1 MSVEDNNSINLIMLH
16 RTQNEAEPLLSAL
29 RNRGQAARSHFVASA
44 AELEKIIHEQ
54 IFDVVCV
61 HLAAD
66 TVDPK
71 TAIALIKNSG
81 KDLPVI
87 GLTDGY
93 TPEHLTQGL
102 ALGVEDV
109 VDTAQTKHVL
119 HAIQRAYSQLIVRR
133 QKRALEHMLT
143 ESERRCQLLLNGS
156 KDAIAYVHEGMHI
169 YANDTYREL
178 FGYDDMEELSCMP
191 LVDLVS
197 TTPPDALK
205 AQLKKVS
212 TGKKVQLDVQGEHES
227 GEHFKARLSV
237 SPASYEGE
245 PCIQIT
251 ISKDQA
257 NNEDLQARV
266 RELASLDAQTQL
278 YNRAYFDEALA
289 DVINDVQ
296 RTHSKSSLAF
306 LQIINLSEHKQAL
319 GIAGTDLLLSYVADA
334 LRKAYADTELLAR
347 FSDDAFTLICPT
359 DIDTCRKKTERF
371 LKAIANHLFEVD
383 GQTVQ
388 VTLHGGMS
396 PITETTS
403 SDTETIT
410 QAHEACMRAIKEN
423 TPVVVYRPGDKQL
436 TDNTMASQLR
446 KALESNQLRIL
457 FQPLMNLRHS
467 SEENYEVLVRIV
479 GDDEKLLTPHEF
491 LEAANV
497 ADLAHHLDR
506 WVFRKTVIELARH
519 RRDKGATTRA
529 FVHLTA
535 ATVQD
540 PTFLPWA
547 NKTLREA
554 KLPGD
559 AIVFQISEHLAHSYL
574 KQLKAFSKGLSVL
587 HTKLAIGRFGHPEK
601 GELLLRHVNIDF
613 IKVDPSFVK
622 DLDNSDNL
630 NKLTEL
636 VNFINDHDV
645 ASIVPHIESAAILAS
660 LWQAGVHYVQGH
672 YLQQPASSMD
682 YQFEED
688 E

>member
-1 MSVEDNNSINLIMLH
+1 MSAEESNSINLIMLH

-29 RNRGQAARSHFVASA
+29 RNHGQAARSHFVASA
-44 AELEKIIHEQ
+44 AELEKVTHEQ
-54 IFDVVCV
+54 VFDVACV

-66 TVDPK
+66 TVDPT
-71 TAIALIKNSG
+71 TAVSIIRDSG

-93 TPEHLTQGL
+93 TPEQMARGLTMGL
-102 ALGVEDV
+102 EDV
-109 VDTAQTKHVL
+109 VDTNQTEHLL
-119 HAIQRAYSQLIVRR
+119 HAIKRAFSQLSIRR
-133 QKRALEHMLT
+133 QKRSLEHMLT

-205 AQLKKVS
+205 SQLKKVS
-212 TGKKVQLDVQGEHES
+212 TGKTIRLDVEGEHES
-227 GEHFKARLSV
+227 GERFKARLSV

-251 ISKDQA
+251 ISKEHA
-257 NNEDLQARV
+257 NNEELQARV
-266 RELASLDAQTQL
+266 REQASLDAQTQL
-278 YNRAYFDEALA
+278 YNRAYFDEAMA
-289 DVINDVQ
+289 DVINEVR
-296 RTHSKSSLAF
+296 RTHSKRSLAF
-306 LQIINLSEHKQAL
+306 LQVVGLAEHKQAL
-319 GIAGTDLLLSYVADA
+319 GIAGTDLLLSYVADT
-334 LRKAYADTELLAR
+334 LRKAFPDTELMAR
-347 FSDDAFTLICPT
+347 FSDDAFTIVCPT
-359 DIDTCRKKTERF
+359 NHDSAQQKTERF
-371 LKAIANHLFEVD
+371 LKAVANHLFEVD

-388 VTLHGGMS
+388 VKLHAGIS

-403 SDTETIT
+403 SDTESIT
-410 QAHEACMRAIKEN
+410 QAHEACMRAIKESKL
-423 TPVVVYRPGDKQL
+423 VIVYRPGDKEL
-436 TDNTMASQLR
+436 AENTMASQLR
-446 KALESNQLRIL
+446 SALESNKLRIL
-457 FQPLMNLRHS
+457 FQPLMNLRQS
-467 SEENYEVLVRIV
+467 SEENYEVLVRII
-479 GDDEKLLTPHEF
+479 GDDEKLLAPHEF

-497 ADLAHHLDR
+497 ADLACHLDR

-519 RRDKGATTRA
+519 RRGKGASTRA

-540 PTFLPWA
+540 STFLPWA

-559 AIVFQISEHLAHSYL
+559 SIVFQVSEHLAHSYL
-574 KQLKAFSKGLSVL
+574 KQLKSFSKGLSVL
-587 HTKLAIGRFGHPEK
+587 HTKLAVGRFGHPEK
-601 GELLLRHVNIDF
+601 GELLLRHVNVDF
-613 IKVDPSFVK
+613 IKVDPSFVRE
-622 DLDNSDNL
+622 LDNADNL

-636 VNFINDHDV
+636 VSYIHQHEV

-682 YQFEED
+682 FQFEED

>member
-1 MSVEDNNSINLIMLH
+1 MSAEESNNISLVMLH

-29 RNRGQAARSHFVASA
+29 RNQGQATRSHFVASA
-44 AELEKIIHEQ
+44 DELEKILHDQ
-54 IFDVVCV
+54 VFDVACV

-66 TVDPK
+66 TVDPG
-71 TAIALIKNSG
+71 TAVGIIRDSG
-81 KDLPVI
+81 KDLPII

-93 TPEHLTQGL
+93 NAEQLANGFSMGL
-102 ALGVEDV
+102 EDV
-109 VDTAQTKHVL
+109 VDTEHTRHAL
-119 HAIQRAYSQLIVRR
+119 HAIQRAAQQLAVRR
-133 QKRALEHMLT
+133 QKRNLEHMLT

-169 YANDTYREL
+169 YANDSYREL

-197 TTPPDALK
+197 TQPADTLK
-205 AQLKKVS
+205 AELKKVS
-212 TGKKVQLDVQGEHES
+212 SGKKVQLDVEGEHES
-227 GEHFKARLSV
+227 GERFKARLSV

-251 ISKDQA
+251 ISKEQA
-257 NNEDLQARV
+257 NNEELQARV

-278 YNRAYFDEALA
+278 FNRAYFDEAIV
-289 DVINDVQ
+289 DVVNDVRRNQ
-296 RTHSKSSLAF
+296 SKRSLAF
-306 LQIINLSEHKQAL
+306 LQVADLSEHKQNL
-319 GIAGTDLLLSYVADA
+319 GIAGSDLLLSYVADA
-334 LRKAYADTELLAR
+334 LRKAFADSELLAR
-347 FSDDAFTLICPT
+347 FSDDAFTLVCPEDLDGT
-359 DIDTCRKKTERF
+359 RQKTERF
-371 LKAIANHLFEVD
+371 LKAVNNHLFEVD

-388 VTLHGGMS
+388 VRLHGGIS
-396 PITETTS
+396 AITETAS
-403 SDTETIT
+403 SDTESIT
-410 QAHEACMRAIKEN
+410 HAHEACMRAIKEGS
-423 TPVVVYRPGDKQL
+423 PAIVYRPGDKAL
-436 TDNTMASQLR
+436 ADNTMAAQLR

-457 FQPLMNLRHS
+457 FQPMMNLRHS
-467 SEENYEVLVRIV
+467 SEENYEVLVRIL
-479 GDDEKLLTPHEF
+479 GEDKKLLTPHEF

-497 ADLAHHLDR
+497 ADLANHLDR

-540 PTFLPWA
+540 STFLPWA

-559 AIVFQISEHLAHSYL
+559 AIVFQVSEHLAHSYL
-574 KQLKAFSKGLSVL
+574 KQLKSFSKGLSVL
-587 HTKLAIGRFGHPEK
+587 HAKLAVGRFGHPEK
-601 GELLLRHVNIDF
+601 GELLLRHVNVDF

-622 DLDNSDNL
+622 DLDNADNL
-630 NKLTEL
+630 TKLTEL
-636 VNFINDHDV
+636 VGYIHQHEV
-645 ASIVPHIESAAILAS
+645 SSIVPHIESAAILAS

-682 YQFEED
+682 FQFEED